1 LLFYRQE
8 LLNFDNNR
16 LFRKAFSLSTDPK
29 TPKQKLPNKSTEPLD
44 LSDIPGKTWF
54 DYASCKGK
62 TELMF
67 PKQHK
72 DITYIAQAR
81 AICKSCPVRAE
92 CLEYALEFPA
102 ADMHGVWAGLTSRQL
117 AAEQRRR
124 KIKPIRP
131 TLAQMWGD

>member
-1 LLFYRQE
+1 MSEDIAGSDKNKPTQKY
-8 LLNFDNNR
+8 
-16 LFRKAFSLSTDPK
+16 PK
-29 TPKQKLPNKSTEPLD
+29 NSFLPVETLAIPKKD
-44 LSDIPGKTWF
+44 WF
-54 DYASCKGK
+54 GMAACKGK

-81 AICKSCPVRAE
+81 AICKSCPVRPQ
-92 CLEYALEFPA
+92 CLEYALEFPP

-117 AAEQRRR
+117 AQEQRKR

-131 TLAQMWGD
+131 TLAQMWGEF

>member
-1 LLFYRQE
+1 MS
-8 LLNFDNNR
+8 NPD
-16 LFRKAFSLSTDPK
+16 KKPT
-29 TPKQKLPNKSTEPLD
+29 QKLPNKNGQPDSSL
-44 LSDIPGKTWF
+44 DIPRKSWF
-54 DYASCKGK
+54 DLASCKGK

-81 AICKSCPVRAE
+81 AICKSCPVKKE
-92 CLEYALEFPA
+92 CLEYALEFPP

-124 KIKPIRP
+124 KIKPVRP

>member
-1 LLFYRQE
+1 MAKKKE
-8 LLNFDNNR
+8 I
-16 LFRKAFSLSTDPK
+16 S
-29 TPKQKLPNKSTEPLD
+29 KQKLPNKNTQPLPA
-44 LSDIPGKTWF
+44 LAIPKKDWF
-54 DYASCKGK
+54 QHAACKGK

-72 DITYIAQAR
+72 DITYIPQAR
-81 AICKSCPVRAE
+81 AICKGCPVKAH

-124 KIKPIRP
+124 KVKPTRP
-131 TLAQMWGD
+131 TLAQMWGN

>member
-1 LLFYRQE
+1 MSDAGKKPTQKTGK
-8 LLNFDNNR
+8 NNAQ
-16 LFRKAFSLSTDPK
+16 LD
-29 TPKQKLPNKSTEPLD
+29 KSN
-44 LSDIPGKTWF
+44 DIPPKSWF
-54 DYASCKGK
+54 DLASCKGK

-81 AICKSCPVRAE
+81 AICKTCPVKKE
-92 CLEYALEFPA
+92 CLEYALEFPP

-124 KIKPIRP
+124 KIKPVRP

>member
-1 LLFYRQE
+1 MS
-8 LLNFDNNR
+8 
-16 LFRKAFSLSTDPK
+16 KKKTTD
-29 TPKQKLPNKSTEPLD
+29 KQKLPNKNTQTIPSF
-44 LSDIPGKTWF
+44 DIPKKSWF
-54 DYASCKGK
+54 QMAACKGK

-81 AICKSCPVRAE
+81 VICRACPVRKQ
-92 CLEYALEFPA
+92 CLDYALEFPP

-124 KIKPIRP
+124 KIKPTRP
-131 TLAQMWGD
+131 TLAQMWGN

>member
-1 LLFYRQE
+1 MTSNKITQKE
-8 LLNFDNNR
+8 LDKKDSVPAVSLYIE
-16 LFRKAFSLSTDPK
+16 RKDWF
-29 TPKQKLPNKSTEPLD
+29 KLA
-44 LSDIPGKTWF
+44 G
-54 DYASCKGK
+54 CKGK

-81 AICKSCPVRAE
+81 AICKSCPVRRE
-92 CLEYALEFPA
+92 CLKYALEFPP

-124 KIKPIRP
+124 KIKPTRP
-131 TLAQMWGD
+131 TLAQMWGG

>member
-1 LLFYRQE
+1 MNSKKITQKE
-8 LLNFDNNR
+8 LD
-16 LFRKAFSLSTDPK
+16 KKDSVPGVSLYIEKKDWF
-29 TPKQKLPNKSTEPLD
+29 KLA
-44 LSDIPGKTWF
+44 G
-54 DYASCKGK
+54 CKGK

-81 AICKSCPVRAE
+81 AICKACPVRNH
-92 CLEYALEFPA
+92 CLEYALEFPP

-124 KIKPIRP
+124 KIKPTRP
-131 TLAQMWGD
+131 TLAQMWGG

>member
-1 LLFYRQE
+1 M
-8 LLNFDNNR
+8 D
-16 LFRKAFSLSTDPK
+16 STNSNDPDK
-29 TPKQKLPNKSTEPLD
+29 LAKQKLPNKSSTPESPLA
-44 LSDIPGKTWF
+44 IPKKSWF
-54 DYASCKGK
+54 DMAACRGK

-81 AICKSCPVRAE
+81 AICKSCPVRAQ
-92 CLEYALEFPA
+92 CLEYALEFPP

-117 AAEQRRR
+117 AQEQRRR

-131 TLAQMWGD
+131 TLAQMWGEQ

>member
-1 LLFYRQE
+1 MSS
-8 LLNFDNNR
+8 DNKN
-16 LFRKAFSLSTDPK
+16 
-29 TPKQKLPNKSTEPLD
+29 PKQKLPNKNVQPTSGL
-44 LSDIPGKTWF
+44 DIPRKSWF
-54 DYASCKGK
+54 DLASCKGK

-81 AICKSCPVRAE
+81 AICKSCPVKKE

-124 KIKPIRP
+124 KVKPTRP

>member
-1 LLFYRQE
+1 
-8 LLNFDNNR
+8 
-16 LFRKAFSLSTDPK
+16 LSDAGKKPT
-29 TPKQKLPNKSTEPLD
+29 QKSPNKNGQPDTGL
-44 LSDIPGKTWF
+44 DIPRKSWF
-54 DYASCKGK
+54 DLASCKGK

-81 AICKSCPVRAE
+81 AICKSCPVKKE
-92 CLEYALEFPA
+92 CLEYALEFPP

-124 KIKPIRP
+124 KIKPTRP

>member
-1 LLFYRQE
+1 MSDADKNPQ
-8 LLNFDNNR
+8 
-16 LFRKAFSLSTDPK
+16 
-29 TPKQKLPNKSTEPLD
+29 QKLPKNNAQPDKSN
-44 LSDIPGKTWF
+44 DIPPKSWF
-54 DYASCKGK
+54 DLASCKGK

-81 AICKSCPVRAE
+81 AICKTCPVKAE

-124 KIKPIRP
+124 KVKPTRP

>member
-1 LLFYRQE
+1 MSDDGL
-8 LLNFDNNR
+8 
-16 LFRKAFSLSTDPK
+16 K
-29 TPKQKLPNKSTEPLD
+29 PKQKLPNKNTSPD
-44 LSDIPGKTWF
+44 NSSDIPNKSWF
-54 DYASCKGK
+54 DLASCKGK

-67 PKQHK
+67 PKKHK

-81 AICKSCPVRAE
+81 AICKTCPVKPE
-92 CLEYALEFPA
+92 CLEYALEFPP

-124 KIKPIRP
+124 KIKPVRP